1 MSIVGE
7 STTSFTRKG
16 FSRRQIGRMAAL
28 LAAGSAFPSDH
39 EFLQAEQAEIE
50 MLGPLTVAPDTIRI
64 SSNENP
70 MGPAP
75 EAIEMIHK
83 IAKYGWR
90 YRPFGESGTFV
101 QAVADIEGVKPDYVM
116 PFAGSSD
123 PLSRTGWAYTSR
135 SRSWVMADPSFG
147 GRAPVYAGAKVIGV
161 PTRADH
167 SHDVEAMIKADPNAG
182 VYYVCN
188 PNNPSG
194 AITPRKD
201 IEYLLAHKKPYA
213 VVVVDEAYIHFSES
227 AEPCS
232 DLVAADKDVVV
243 LRTFSKLY
251 GMAGLRA
258 GMAIG
263 RPDLLEMLS
272 PYGSGALPITGIA
285 AGLAS
290 LKSKN
295 LVKERRALNKQI
307 REDTFEHLEK
317 KGVKYIPSEA
327 NFFLMEVGRPGR
339 EFAQDMAKQKVII
352 GRTWPI
358 YPTMSR
364 VTVGTKEEMIKFKAA
379 MDKVMGV

>member
-1 MSIVGE
+1 MSIVQE

-28 LAAGSAFPSDH
+28 FAAGSAFPTDH
-39 EFLQAEQAEIE
+39 EFAMAEQAEIE
-50 MLGPLTVAPDTIRI
+50 MLGPLAVTPDTVRI

-90 YRPFGESGTFV
+90 YRPFGESDTFT
-101 QAVADIEGVKPDYVM
+101 QTVAEIEGVKPEYVM

-147 GRAPVYAGAKVIGV
+147 GRAPVYAGAEVIKVPV
-161 PTRADH
+161 RADH
-167 SHDVEAMIKADPNAG
+167 THDVEAMIKADPNAG
-182 VYYVCN
+182 VYYICN
-188 PNNPSG
+188 PNNPTG
-194 AITPRKD
+194 TVQPRKD

-213 VVVVDEAYIHFSES
+213 VVVVDEAYIHFSE

-232 DLVAADKDVVV
+232 DLVAADKDVVI

-263 RPDLLEMLS
+263 RPDLLAMLE
-272 PYGSGALPITGIA
+272 PYGSGSLPITGIA
-285 AGLAS
+285 AGIAS
-290 LKSKN
+290 LKAKN
-295 LVKERRALNKQI
+295 LVKDRRALNKQI
-307 REDTFEHLEK
+307 REDTLEHLEK
-317 KGVKYIPSEA
+317 KGVKYIPSET
-327 NFFLMEVGRPGR
+327 NFFMMEVSRPGA
-339 EFAQDMAKQKVII
+339 EFARDMAKQKVII

-364 VTVGTKEEMIKFKAA
+364 VTVGTKEEMMKFTAA

>member
-1 MSIVGE
+1 
-7 STTSFTRKG
+7 
-16 FSRRQIGRMAAL
+16 
-28 LAAGSAFPSDH
+28 
-39 EFLQAEQAEIE
+39 
-50 MLGPLTVAPDTIRI
+50 
-64 SSNENP
+64 
-70 MGPAP
+70 
-75 EAIEMIHK
+75 
-83 IAKYGWR
+83 
-90 YRPFGESGTFV
+90 
-101 QAVADIEGVKPDYVM
+101 
-116 PFAGSSD
+116 
-123 PLSRTGWAYTSR
+123 
-135 SRSWVMADPSFG
+135 
-147 GRAPVYAGAKVIGV
+147 
-161 PTRADH
+161 
-167 SHDVEAMIKADPNAG
+167 MIKADPNAG

-232 DLVAADKDVVV
+232 DLVAADKDIVI

-272 PYGSGALPITGIA
+272 PYGSGSLPITGIA
-285 AGLAS
+285 AGVAS
-290 LKSKN
+290 LRSKN
-295 LVKERRALNKQI
+295 LVKERRTLNKQI
-307 REDTFEHLEK
+307 RDDTFEHLEK

-327 NFFLMEVGRPGR
+327 NFFLMEVGRPGA
-339 EFAQDMAKQKVII
+339 EFARDMAKQKGII

-364 VTVGTKEEMIKFKAA
+364 VTVGTKEEMMKFTAA

>member
-1 MSIVGE
+1 MSIVQE
-7 STTSFTRKG
+7 STTSFTRTG
-16 FSRRQIGRMAAL
+16 FSRRQIGRFVAL
-28 LAAGSAFPSDH
+28 FAAGSAFPAEH
-39 EFLQAEQAEIE
+39 EFAQAAQAEIE
-50 MLGPLTVAPDTIRI
+50 MLGPLTVGPDTVRI

-75 EAIEMIHK
+75 EALEMIYK

-90 YRPFGESGTFV
+90 YRPFGETGTFE
-101 QAVADIEGVKPDYVM
+101 QTVAEIEGVKPEYVM
-116 PFAGSSD
+116 AFAGSSD

-135 SRSWVMADPSFG
+135 SRSWVMANPSFG
-147 GRAPVYAGAKVIGV
+147 GRAPVYAGAQVIGV
-161 PTRADH
+161 PTRPDH
-167 SHDVEAMIKADPNAG
+167 THDVEAMIKADPNAG

-188 PNNPSG
+188 PNNPTG
-194 AITPRKD
+194 VNTPRKD

-227 AEPCS
+227 AVSCS
-232 DLVAADKDVVV
+232 DLVAADKDVVI

-263 RPDLLEMLS
+263 RPDLLAMLA
-272 PYGSGALPITGIA
+272 PYGSGSLPITGIA
-285 AGLAS
+285 GGIAS

-295 LVKERRALNKQI
+295 LVKERRALNRQI
-307 REDTFEHLEK
+307 REDTLEHLEK
-317 KGVKYIPSEA
+317 KGIKYIPSET
-327 NFFLMEVGRPGR
+327 NFFMMEVGRPGA
-339 EFAQDMAKQKVII
+339 EFARDMAKQKVII

-364 VTVGTKEEMIKFKAA
+364 VTVGTKEEMMKFTAA
-379 MDKVMGV
+379 VDKVMGV